1 MGVVNPVVHNKR
13 PSSFAKLDD
22 CSPETDLHCGCKLPY
37 RIPKEHYEMIEY
49 CAVSLQQLSFFSFE
63 FIFHCH
69 LDILKTYNWSL
80 LCG

>member
-37 RIPKEHYEMIEY
+37 RIPKEHYENDRVL
-49 CAVSLQQLSFFSFE
+49 CSFFATAE
-63 FIFHCH
+63 
-69 LDILKTYNWSL
+69 L
-80 LCG
+80 LLF